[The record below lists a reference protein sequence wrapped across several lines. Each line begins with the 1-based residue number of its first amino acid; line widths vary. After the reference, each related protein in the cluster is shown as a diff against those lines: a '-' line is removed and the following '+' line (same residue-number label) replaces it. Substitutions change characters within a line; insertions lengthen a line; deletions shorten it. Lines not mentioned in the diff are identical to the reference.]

1 MLFTDMFNSK
11 IDRKQNKVT
20 CFFLNFRIFNN
31 LSYLLYASNEEFLV
45 TKIAFV
51 IDDEPAN
58 IELIKG
64 LMPEG
69 VKVKAAL
76 SGEVAL
82 KQLSKKMP
90 DIVFL
95 DLIMPQMDG
104 FETLKAIRELPGG
117 SSLPVLIISGN
128 TNEADVEKGKALG
141 AIGHLTKPIDSNK
154 LAIFINQYL

>member
-1 MLFTDMFNSK
+1 
-11 IDRKQNKVT
+11 
-20 CFFLNFRIFNN
+20 
-31 LSYLLYASNEEFLV
+31 V

-51 IDDEPAN
+51 VDDEPAN

-76 SGEVAL
+76 SGEIAL

-104 FETLKAIRELPGG
+104 FETLQAIRELPGG
-117 SSLPVLIISGN
+117 DSLPVLIISGN
-128 TNEADVEKGKALG
+128 TNETDIEKGKALG
-141 AIGHLTKPIDSNK
+141 AIGHLSKPIDSNK